1 MEMQTEA
8 PPCGGVDLVRPGS
21 RVAVRDEEGEDEF
34 VIVHPED
41 ADAPAGRISLDSP
54 LGRALIGRSVN
65 AVQLRQGGGR
75 SGSNGYHNQ

>member
-1 MEMQTEA
+1 MQTEA

-54 LGRALIGRSVN
+54 LGRALIGRSVGEQVMVR
-65 AVQLRQGGGR
+65 APGGVR
-75 SGSNGYHNQ
+75 VVHVIATS